1 MTSATLLCE
10 DLQTAYRIFEGE
22 GLFVGDY
29 RKAQSLATSP
39 SERITLW
46 CIPPPITQL
55 LCRLIIF
62 GKPIEVR
69 LAQRLISAEA
79 ASVHR
84 TLLGAYNGK
93 PLHSTKLGELA
104 NTALQLHGCPN
115 VHEMRHAREHFS
127 TEHAISIADLGKI
140 DTRKVAV
147 HLHGIAATS
156 SNHDVKTAKDVYA
169 GVFEKN
175 R

>member
-1 MTSATLLCE
+1 MYLPHHLVNSE
-10 DLQTAYRIFEGE
+10 YRIFEGE

-29 RKAQSLATSP
+29 RKAQSLQTSP
-39 SERITLW
+39 SESLTLW
-46 CIPPPITQL
+46 CIPPEITQL
-55 LCRLIIF
+55 LCRLVIF

-69 LAQRLISAEA
+69 LAQKLLSGEA

-93 PLHSTKLGELA
+93 PLHSTKLGELT
-104 NTALQLHGCPN
+104 NTALQIHGCPN
-115 VHEMRHAREHFS
+115 VHDMRHAREHFS
-127 TEHAISIADLGKI
+127 TELAISIADLGKI
-140 DTRKVAV
+140 DSRKVAV

-156 SNHDVKTAKDVYA
+156 SNHDVKTSKDIYA
-169 GVFEKN
+169 GVFEKH

>member
-1 MTSATLLCE
+1 VTSATLLCE

-29 RKAQSLATSP
+29 RKAQNLARSP
-39 SERITLW
+39 SEIITLW

-69 LAQRLISAEA
+69 LAQRLFSGEA
-79 ASVHR
+79 ASIHR

-93 PLHSTKLGELA
+93 PLHSTKLGELT

-115 VHEMRHAREHFS
+115 VHDMRHAREHFS
-127 TEHAISIADLGKI
+127 TELAISIADLGKI
-140 DTRKVAV
+140 DSRKVAL
-147 HLHGIAATS
+147 HLHSIAATS
-156 SNHDVKTAKDVYA
+156 SNHDVKTSKDVYA